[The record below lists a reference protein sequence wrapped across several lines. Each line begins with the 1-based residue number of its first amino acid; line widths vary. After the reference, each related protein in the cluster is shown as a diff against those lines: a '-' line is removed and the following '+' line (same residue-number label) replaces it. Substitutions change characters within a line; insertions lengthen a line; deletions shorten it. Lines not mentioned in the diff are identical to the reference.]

1 MSDLSKEESI
11 KGAFMGAIVADAL
24 CLGSHYE
31 YDAQKTMRPMGI
43 SRLND
48 SCPRVK

>member
-1 MSDLSKEESI
+1 MNCMSDISKEESI

-31 YDAQKTMRPMGI
+31 YDAQKIHNAYGNKPIEQFM
-43 SRLND
+43 
-48 SCPRVK
+48 